1 MLVISRG
8 EGDGVH
14 FPDLDLAVRVLKV
27 AGQRIRIGIDAP
39 DHVRVLRSELLK
51 RSGESM
57 GDSAGPDAAGG
68 DQGLTH
74 DERNRLNA
82 AGLALSLAQ
91 KQLERN
97 RPDLAEQA
105 LKAALARLQGG
116 VASGSATDTTV
127 GPAEACPP
135 TVDRRSMSVLVVEDN
150 RNEGQLLA
158 DLLRMNGFV
167 VRTAEDGLAALEAMQ
182 QQVPD
187 AVLLDM
193 HMPRCDGPD
202 TLRRI
207 REDRRFDSV
216 LLYAVSGASAREMDL
231 TPSDEGVRRWFQ
243 KPVQTVELVQSIRQE
258 LTSTASV

>member
-39 DHVRVLRSELLK
+39 DHVRVLRSELLQ
-51 RSGESM
+51 RSTESSIAS
-57 GDSAGPDAAGG
+57 GVAAGG
-68 DQGLTH
+68 ESDATTH
-74 DERNRLNA
+74 AERNRLNA

-91 KQLERN
+91 KHLERN

-105 LKAALARLQGG
+105 LKAALARLQGEI
-116 VASGSATDTTV
+116 APSSA
-127 GPAEACPP
+127 AEAGVGHVLDGP
-135 TVDRRSMSVLVVEDN
+135 TAVDRRAMSVLVVEDN

-231 TPSDEGVRRWFQ
+231 TTCEEGVRRWFQ
-243 KPVQTVELVQSIRQE
+243 KPVQSVELVQSIRQE

>member
-51 RSGESM
+51 RSAESPAAS
-57 GDSAGPDAAGG
+57 GVDSGCDV
-68 DQGLTH
+68 DSLTH

-91 KQLERN
+91 KHLERN
-97 RPDLAEQA
+97 RPDMAEQA
-105 LKAALARLQGG
+105 LKAALARLQGEAAP
-116 VASGSATDTTV
+116 ASAADSRVGLAANRPDAT
-127 GPAEACPP
+127 E
-135 TVDRRSMSVLVVEDN
+135 RRAMNVLVVEDN

-207 REDRRFDSV
+207 RDDRRFDSV
-216 LLYAVSGASAREMDL
+216 LLYAVSGASPREMDL
-231 TPSDEGVRRWFQ
+231 TTCEEGVRRWFQ
-243 KPVQTVELVQSIRQE
+243 KPVQSVELVQSIRQE
-258 LTSTASV
+258 LTSTTSV